1 MRFRLSGGLTY
12 VTAATME
19 TDMETTT
26 PQSPDT
32 IRDDQLQGEIDADL
46 RELDHRTSD
55 GIEVRLLWNP
65 KTDVV
70 WVAVEDRRL
79 GRSLA
84 FEVDGAEARSAFH
97 HPYVYAPSYEA
108 GLLY

>member
-1 MRFRLSGGLTY
+1 
-12 VTAATME
+12 ME

-26 PQSPDT
+26 PKSPDT
-32 IRDDQLQGEIDADL
+32 IRNDQPQAKIDSGF

-65 KTDVV
+65 NTDVV

-84 FEVDGAEARSAFH
+84 FEVNGAEARCAFH
-97 HPYVYAPSYEA
+97 HPYVYAPSYDA